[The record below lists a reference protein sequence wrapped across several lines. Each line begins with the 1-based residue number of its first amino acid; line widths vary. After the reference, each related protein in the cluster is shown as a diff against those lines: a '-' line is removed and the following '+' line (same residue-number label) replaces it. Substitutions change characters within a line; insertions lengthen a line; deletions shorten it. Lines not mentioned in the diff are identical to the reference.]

1 METAAIPT
9 FMKPSLPKG
18 TRDFLPEQMILR
30 KKVITIIEEVFQSYG
45 YEPLETP
52 AIEKIELLQGKAGEE
67 ADHLFFKILKRGEGE
82 KRGEFDLGL
91 RFELT
96 LSLARV
102 IAMYGD
108 LPIPFKRYQMQP
120 VWRAERPQKGRY
132 REFWQCDADC
142 VGAPSMMADSEII
155 AMVNAVLTRLGFE
168 RFIIGINNRKILRG
182 LLDYAGI
189 GDEKSTDALICAD
202 KLDKIEMSGVLTEMA
217 ERGIS
222 GDSAKKFMDGLAFD
236 GSVDEVLA
244 HLEPVLSDGIGREG
258 REEMQ
263 RLFNYLG
270 AMGVPPENYR
280 FNLSIVRGLGYYT
293 GPVFETVVEEPKIGS
308 ITGGGRY
315 DGLVGLLSGR
325 DIPCTGTSI
334 GLERI
339 IDVMTELGMM
349 GAARS
354 ATQVLVTVFDE
365 STTTES
371 IRLANELRAIG
382 LNCEVYLTPKTSLG
396 KQFGYAEKKGIPLAV
411 VLGPEEIESGKAGLK
426 IIETREQKEVDREIL
441 AKTIKISL

>member
-1 METAAIPT
+1 
-9 FMKPSLPKG
+9 MKPSLPKG
-18 TRDFLPEQMILR
+18 TRDFLPHQMILR
-30 KKVITIIEEVFQSYG
+30 KKVIAIIEEVFQSYG

-102 IAMYGD
+102 VAMYGD
-108 LPIPFKRYQMQP
+108 LPMPFKRYQTQP

-142 VGAPSMMADSEII
+142 VGTPSMMADAEII
-155 AMVNAVLTRLGFE
+155 AMVNAILTKLGFKK
-168 RFIIGINNRKILRG
+168 FNIGINNRKILHG
-182 LLDYAGI
+182 LLNYAGI
-189 GDEKSTDALICAD
+189 EDKQTTDALICAD
-202 KLDKIEMSGVLTEMA
+202 KLDKIEMDGVLSEMA

-222 GDSAKKFMDGLAFD
+222 NDAAKKFINGLAFA
-236 GSVDEVLA
+236 GSTDEVLR
-244 HLEPVLSDGIGREG
+244 HLETTLTSGTGREG
-258 REEMQ
+258 WDEMQ
-263 RLFNYLG
+263 QLFDYLS
-270 AMGVPPENYR
+270 AMGVPPDNYR

-293 GPVFETVVEEPKIGS
+293 GPVFETFVEEPKIGS

-315 DGLVGLLSGR
+315 DKLVGVLSGR

-339 IDVMTELGMM
+339 IDVMTELGIM
-349 GAARS
+349 GATKT

-365 STTTES
+365 DTAPASLT
-371 IRLANELRAIG
+371 LANELRVAGI
-382 LNCEVYLTPKTSLG
+382 NCEVYLTPKTTLG
-396 KQFGYAEKKGIPLAV
+396 KQFGYAEKKGIPLAI
-411 VLGPEEIESGKAGLK
+411 VLGPDEIASGKAGLK
-426 IIETREQKEVDREIL
+426 IIETREQKEIGRAELIGEIESVL
-441 AKTIKISL
+441 Q